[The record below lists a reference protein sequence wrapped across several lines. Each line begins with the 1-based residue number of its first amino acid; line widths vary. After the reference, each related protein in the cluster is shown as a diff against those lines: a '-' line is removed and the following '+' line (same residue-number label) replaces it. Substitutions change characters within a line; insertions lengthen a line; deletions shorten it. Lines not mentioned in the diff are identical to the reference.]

1 MTTDVRIDRSRATDY
16 ETIFILRADIDSDAS
31 EKAISRVTTA
41 IEASGGKLLKLESWG
56 KRRLAFPI
64 GKQRKGFYIYT
75 RYLGYRGLVTEIER
89 NLRLL
94 DTVLRH
100 MTVALRKD
108 VDPGEINVDPEE
120 VKTRRI
126 EITEEPG
133 DEREESIETSL
144 GLSDEQRIASEQR
157 RDRRNEAAAQADAER
172 SNESG
177 ADRAAAAEK
186 AAAASAEKA
195 AAAATAAEGE
205 KPAADKPVESA

>member
-1 MTTDVRIDRSRATDY
+1 MTTDVRIDKSRATDY

-31 EKAISRVTTA
+31 EKAITRVTAA
-41 IEASGGKLLKLESWG
+41 IEAGGGKLLKLESWG

-64 GKQRKGFYIYT
+64 GKQRKGFYVYT
-75 RYLGYRGLVTEIER
+75 RYLGYRGLVSEVER
-89 NLRLL
+89 NLRML

-108 VDPGEINVDPEE
+108 VNPGEITVDPEE

-126 EITEEPG
+126 EITEESG
-133 DEREESIETSL
+133 DDREESIETSL

-172 SNESG
+172 
-177 ADRAAAAEK
+177 AAE
-186 AAAASAEKA
+186 AANAEAAK
-195 AAAATAAEGE
+195 AEGAE
-205 KPAADKPVESA
+205 KPAEGA